1 MTKTQSKINEALA
14 KIDEGLEQIN
24 TNEEWLHFLAFQ
36 SMFYN
41 YSFGNTMLIYLQNPN
56 ASYVKGFK
64 AWNSLGRYVK
74 KGEKG
79 IAILAPCFKKVPKN
93 NDTSNDDANTSN
105 NDGNAS
111 SDEKVK
117 VIGGF
122 RISYVYDIQS
132 TDGDDE
138 MLPTLVKGLS
148 GTSDEIESLF
158 TLLRGEVENTYKV
171 KDTIGTSEKGS
182 YNLATHEISIRSDLD
197 CFQRFKTLIHEYAH
211 ALNFESHP
219 WEEEDKRNQRE
230 LIAEG
235 SSFVVCHALGLDT
248 KDYSFPYLKTWLQE
262 KDELK
267 ELTSTI
273 QKISSKILSLLIVE
287 EVAPSYV

>member
-1 MTKTQSKINEALA
+1 MNKTQSKINEALA

-24 TNEEWLHFLAFQ
+24 TNEEWLNFLAFQ

-64 AWNSLGRYVK
+64 AWNNLGRYVK

-79 IAILAPCFKKVPKN
+79 IAILAPCFRTVSKN
-93 NDTSNDDANTSN
+93 EESSNDDANTSN
-105 NDGNAS
+105 
-111 SDEKVK
+111 DEKVK
-117 VIGGF
+117 IIGGF
-122 RISYVYDIQS
+122 RVSYVYDIQS
-132 TDGDDE
+132 TMPFGDDD
-138 MLPTLVKGLS
+138 MVPTLVKGLS

-182 YNLATHEISIRSDLD
+182 YNLMTHEISIRSDLD

-211 ALNFESHP
+211 ALDFESHP
-219 WEEEDKRNQRE
+219 LEEDDKRNQRE
-230 LIAEG
+230 LVAEG
-235 SSFVVCHALGLDT
+235 SSFVVCHTLGLDT
-248 KDYSFPYLKTWLQE
+248 KDYSFPYLQAWLKE

-267 ELTSTI
+267 NLATTI
-273 QKISSKILSLLIVE
+273 QKISSKILSLLIDE
-287 EVAPSYV
+287 EATPSYAQ

>member
-1 MTKTQSKINEALA
+1 MNKTQSMISEALA

-56 ASYVKGFK
+56 ASFVKGFK
-64 AWNSLGRYVK
+64 AWNALGRYVK

-93 NDTSNDDANTSN
+93 DEDSN
-105 NDGNAS
+105 NDANAS
-111 SDEKVK
+111 NDEKVK

-122 RISYVYDIQS
+122 RVSYVYDIQS
-132 TDGDDE
+132 TSGDDT
-138 MLPTLVKGLS
+138 MIPTLVKGLS
-148 GTSDEIESLF
+148 GTSDEIEALF
-158 TLLRGEVENTYKV
+158 TSLRSKVEGTYKV
-171 KDTIGTSEKGS
+171 KDTSHTSEKGS

-197 CFQRFKTLIHEYAH
+197 CFQRLKTLIHEYAH
-211 ALNFESHP
+211 ALDFEAHP
-219 WEEEDKRNQRE
+219 LEDKDKRNQRE
-230 LIAEG
+230 LIAE
-235 SSFVVCHALGLDT
+235 SSSYVVCHALGLDT
-248 KDYSFPYLKTWLQE
+248 KDYSFPYLRTWLME

-267 ELTSTI
+267 ELATTI
-273 QKISSKILSLLIVE
+273 QKISSKILSLLIDE
-287 EVAPSYV
+287 EATPSYA